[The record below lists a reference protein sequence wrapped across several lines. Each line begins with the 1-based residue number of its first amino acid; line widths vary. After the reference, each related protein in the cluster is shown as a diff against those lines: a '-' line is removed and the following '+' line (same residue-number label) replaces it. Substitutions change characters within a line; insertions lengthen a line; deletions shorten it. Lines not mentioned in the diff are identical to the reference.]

1 MMLIRIVRMT
11 FQPGQTE
18 AFLAIFRESQPLIRA
33 FLGCR
38 HLELWQD
45 AGHPSVYCTCSH
57 WENEAALE
65 AYRQSELF
73 RSTWARTRPL
83 FSAPPQAFSVYQ
95 VPQPEAGK

>member
-18 AFLAIFRESQPLIRA
+18 AFLTIFRESQPLIRN
-33 FLGCR
+33 FHGCR

-45 AGHPSVYCTCSH
+45 AGHPLVYCTYSH
-57 WENEAALE
+57 WENDAALE

-73 RSTWARTRPL
+73 RSTWARTKLLFAARPV
-83 FSAPPQAFSVYQ
+83 AFSVYKALESD
-95 VPQPEAGK
+95 VEK